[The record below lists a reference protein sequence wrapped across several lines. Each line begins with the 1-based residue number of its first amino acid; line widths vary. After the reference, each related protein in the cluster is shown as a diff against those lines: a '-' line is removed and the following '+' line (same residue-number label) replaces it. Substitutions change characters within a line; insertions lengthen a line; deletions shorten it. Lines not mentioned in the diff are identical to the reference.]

1 MQVTSYNGDI
11 KCGNAALPNIFFLW
25 DTCLVGRIVGKWGFI
40 SVELYD
46 KLWSEK
52 KLNNPSIYFWVK
64 GSLLHQISVLVTIIQ
79 HTKRNKGGAWP
90 SWTSER
96 LSTCATLFCSL
107 WIFTKRWSSRK
118 LRTVQTSPCNFST
131 TSYKNQSNVRNSKYV
146 LLINS

>member
-1 MQVTSYNGDI
+1 MWQCSANKHFFSVRHMLSRKNSMKVRLYFRRALWQIMIQKKSSSLYRWT
-11 KCGNAALPNIFFLW
+11 ALPFIFGL
-25 DTCLVGRIVGKWGFI
+25 
-40 SVELYD
+40 
-46 KLWSEK
+46 
-52 KLNNPSIYFWVK
+52 K
-64 GSLLHQISVLVTIIQ
+64 GALLHQISVLVTIIQ

-96 LSTCATLFCSL
+96 LSPCATLFCSL